1 MDLFRVFR
9 RRPKKSSELEISSL
23 PAGADGLRLMMAES
37 QGQSYKYFSTLSQ
50 AIANKAI
57 VILQGDYAGQIYLTC
72 PAEKVKCSEADLQ
85 LLLEYLDAKAWKDLN
100 AAGIFYESYPGDR
113 TVSGG
118 MGGGLVINGVWL
130 HSRFVD
136 MGIKDSVES
145 FIVGG
150 STRLE
155 EL

>member
-1 MDLFRVFR
+1 VDLFRVFR
-9 RRPKKSSELEISSL
+9 RRSKKFSELEIPSL

-72 PAEKVKCSEADLQ
+72 PAEKVKCSEVDLK
-85 LLLEYLDAKAWKDLN
+85 LLLEYLDAKAWKDLSS
-100 AAGIFYESYPGDR
+100 AGIFYELCPDDG

-136 MGIKDSVES
+136 IGIKDNVEN
-145 FIVGG
+145 FILGK
-150 STRLE
+150 STKLE
-155 EL
+155 KL